1 MSSSRIFLVGNS
13 IFRPHNPSF
22 PLSFNR
28 FPSLSLRFRCF
39 SSDATATATAAAVTT
54 VDSNLQSSPPHP
66 WPEWINF
73 VDRLKTKGYFTKN
86 TEDDTI
92 YQEMNLVKDACLS
105 FARDRYDVLR
115 SLSSGDVQALV
126 ERGCPN
132 LFRKTVNSAKR
143 IRAHVRLDEG
153 DVCGSCDL
161 RSSCDRAYV
170 ILKDTE
176 ADARTVDVMRLLL
189 FNALDTIVISRGEIP
204 PGKELVHESARRLL
218 LELVEFSDKP
228 LSPALPKPSSKE
240 SLPPKE
246 KAFKSRND
254 EPSQRVAFKS
264 RNDEPS
270 QRVTFKSRN
279 DENSQPDRPRYSADW
294 ACPKCD
300 FVNFARNERC
310 RECNEVADRRPV
322 AAVVKEGDW
331 LCPECSFLN
340 FTKNQSCLKC
350 KAKGPKKTSVQNV
363 VEMKK
368 GDWNCPGC
376 GYMNFASNKQCR
388 QCREQRKK
396 QLAEPG
402 DWECPSCDFVNF
414 RRNDACKKCECKKP
428 SESNTD
434 QEDHTWKQPALL

>member
-1 MSSSRIFLVGNS
+1 MSSSRIFLVGNT
-13 IFRPHNPSF
+13 IFRPHKPSF

-28 FPSLSLRFRCF
+28 FPSVSLRFRCF
-39 SSDATATATAAAVTT
+39 SSDAATAVTTTT
-54 VDSNLQSSPPHP
+54 VDSDSPYLAPHP
-66 WPEWINF
+66 WPEWITF
-73 VDRLKTKGYFTKN
+73 VDRLKTKGYFTKD
-86 TEDDTI
+86 TEDDTV

-132 LFRKTVNSAKR
+132 LFRKTVNSSKR
-143 IRAHVRLDEG
+143 IRAHVRLNEG

-176 ADARTVDVMRLLL
+176 SDARTVDVMRLLL
-189 FNALDTIVISRGEIP
+189 FNALDSIVISRGEIP

-218 LELVEFSDKP
+218 LELVEFSEKP

-240 SLPPKE
+240 SLSPKE
-246 KAFKSRND
+246 RVFKLRNGDEPSQRVAFKSRND
-254 EPSQRVAFKS
+254 ESSQRVAFKS

-270 QRVTFKSRN
+270 QR
-279 DENSQPDRPRYSADW
+279 DRPLYSADW

-340 FTKNQSCLKC
+340 FTRNQSCLKC
-350 KAKGPKKTSVQNV
+350 KAKGPKKTSMVNV

-368 GDWNCPGC
+368 GDWNCTGC

-388 QCREQRKK
+388 QCREQRHKT
-396 QLAEPG
+396 LAEPG

-414 RRNDACKKCECKKP
+414 RRNDVCKKCECKRP
-428 SESNTD
+428 SEANND
-434 QEDHTWKQPALL
+434 QEDHTWKRPALV